1 MGHLNNDRPI
11 KLETFHRLTISLKQ
25 HFKVKSESTVAN
37 QKKLNSDETISNL
50 MSIVHNVIGL
60 NSDTI
65 DHEQNSL
72 HSNLSSKDQDLII
85 LSAFSEIKQ
94 LQQSIS
100 DATAQGFDPALE
112 YAGDDATTNSTVES
126 INSSKTIINNRTF
139 KIQLA
144 LLKELVKLF
153 SVYGLEV
160 SHSVK
165 QLSSAQSE
173 IVNSDGTSVGS

>member
-1 MGHLNNDRPI
+1 MI
-11 KLETFHRLTISLKQ
+11 TFSGISELKQ
-25 HFKVKSESTVAN
+25 
-37 QKKLNSDETISNL
+37 
-50 MSIVHNVIGL
+50 M
-60 NSDTI
+60 
-65 DHEQNSL
+65 
-72 HSNLSSKDQDLII
+72 
-85 LSAFSEIKQ
+85 
-94 LQQSIS
+94 QQSINE
-100 DATAQGFDPALE
+100 ATAQGFDPALE